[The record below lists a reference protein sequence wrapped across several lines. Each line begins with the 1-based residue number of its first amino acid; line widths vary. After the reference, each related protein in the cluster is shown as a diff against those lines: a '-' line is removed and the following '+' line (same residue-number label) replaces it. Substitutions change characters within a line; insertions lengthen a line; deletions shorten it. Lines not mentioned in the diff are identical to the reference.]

1 MKLYVSAIKSPLG
14 ELLFAA
20 REEGLCALDFS
31 EVWPRAIHH
40 LRRTRGKFTLLT
52 GDPLG
57 VASRLTAYFAGR
69 LDAVADLA
77 DDPKG
82 TPFQLHVW
90 TELRRIPA
98 GGTISYRELARRV
111 RRPGASRAVG
121 SANRRNPVAIVVPC
135 HRVVG
140 SDGALRGY
148 AGGLERKGWLL
159 AHEARYAGTDS
170 AHCQSPLPFVMP
182 V

>member
-1 MKLYVSAIKSPLG
+1 MKLYVGTMESPLG
-14 ELLFAA
+14 ELVFAA

-31 EVWPRAIHH
+31 EVWPRAIHR
-40 LRRTRGKFTLLT
+40 LRQMRGKLDLFG

-57 VASRLTAYFAGR
+57 VASRLAAYFAGR

-77 DDPKG
+77 GDAKG
-82 TPFQLHVW
+82 TPFQIYVW
-90 TELRRIPA
+90 NELRRIPA
-98 GGTISYRELARRV
+98 GATISYRELARRV

-148 AGGLERKGWLL
+148 AGGLERKEWLL
-159 AHEARYAGTDS
+159 AHEARYAGE
-170 AHCQSPLPFVMP
+170 
-182 V
+182 